1 MPLCQ
6 LSFTYL
12 KKNILQCLIFFLN
25 EACVKCGTHKYHQL
39 SKFGYFQV
47 HKTARNIWAIS
58 GQFLSNFWMF
68 YQSMI
73 HNSIF
78 RYSVHKTARIVSEY
92 VPEVYQYR
100 FSHDGPYSSIPQ
112 PSDPP
117 GTLSNQHR
125 RNKHFYA
132 EFG

>member
-1 MPLCQ
+1 
-6 LSFTYL
+6 
-12 KKNILQCLIFFLN
+12 
-25 EACVKCGTHKYHQL
+25 
-39 SKFGYFQV
+39 
-47 HKTARNIWAIS
+47 
-58 GQFLSNFWMF
+58 MF

-132 EFG
+132 EFGEIMKLKLDKKVRLDEFARRQLL